1 MVPRPEGGR
10 PLNEP
15 RIRRA
20 VRALVLDPADRI
32 LLVQV
37 AFPSW
42 LGWILPGGG
51 VVAGESDED
60 ALRRELLEE
69 TGLRD
74 FELGPLIWTR
84 KHELRTARWDG
95 QTERYFL
102 VRSPTFEPAPDMSW
116 QMLHDEYVQDVRWW
130 TIVEIEHSQES
141 FAPRRLAELLRSLVE
156 SGPSPEPLDVGV

>member
-1 MVPRPEGGR
+1 M
-10 PLNEP
+10 NEAL
-15 RIRRA
+15 RIRQA

-51 VVAGESDED
+51 VAAGESDED
-60 ALRRELLEE
+60 ALRRELAEE
-69 TGLRD
+69 TGLSD

-84 KHELRTARWDG
+84 RVELHTPGWDG

-102 VRSPTFEPAPDMSW
+102 VRSSTFEPVPDLSR
-116 QMLHDEYVQDVRWW
+116 QLLNDEYVQDVRWW
-130 TIVEIEHSQES
+130 TIEEIERSLES
-141 FAPRRLAELLRSLVE
+141 FAPSCLAVLLRSLLDD
-156 SGPSPEPLDVGV
+156 GPPSEPLDVGI